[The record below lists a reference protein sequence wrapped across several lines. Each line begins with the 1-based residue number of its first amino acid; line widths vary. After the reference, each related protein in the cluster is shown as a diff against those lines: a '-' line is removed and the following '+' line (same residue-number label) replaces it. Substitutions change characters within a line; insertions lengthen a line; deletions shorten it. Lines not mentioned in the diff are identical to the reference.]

1 MAVVIDHYLRR
12 QLNHDHQ
19 AQFNNLY
26 LLKAGDTATGTIV
39 FPVTNSQ
46 GCALIASINASTTCY
61 INATRVSIVD
71 AGNYYSS
78 NNVEGALQEIG
89 AAMAGFTDLHYRR
102 IMLLMGA

>member
-1 MAVVIDHYLRR
+1 MAVVLDTYLHR

-39 FPVTNSQ
+39 LPLTDSQ
-46 GCALIASINASTTCY
+46 GCALIASINASTTCF

-71 AGNYYSS
+71 VGNYYTSTT
-78 NNVEGALQEIG
+78 VEGALQEIG
-89 AAMAGFTDLHYRR
+89 ASLVPLTDIRYRR
-102 IMLLMGA
+102 IMLLMGG